1 MATAI
6 SGTDAAYSVKS
17 FGAARRAFHRSDRFQ
32 ATAFIAP
39 TCIFLALL
47 TIWPFIYSV
56 YLSLHAVK
64 LTALQRAVFIGLGN
78 YERLIGDS
86 LFRHAFINTLLLA
99 VASIAL
105 EILIGFIVA
114 KTFVRLSHLKWV
126 NGLRSLFLLP
136 MMVTPLIVGMTFSYI
151 FNPVLG
157 IANYL
162 LGRVGVPPVAWF
174 GEPTAAMISILLISV
189 WQWTPFMMLLI
200 MAGLLSIRSD
210 LYEAAYVDGAKWHHV
225 LRFLE
230 IPSIRGIIL
239 LGVILRVIDVLR
251 FFDIVYI
258 TTRGGPG
265 DATMVLTLYAYQQNF
280 QYFQAGVGSAAA
292 VINLFFS
299 IVITTFAVRLLRGIE
314 DE

>member
-1 MATAI
+1 MAVLGTETT
-6 SGTDAAYSVKS
+6 SGVAAYGV
-17 FGAARRAFHRSDRFQ
+17 AAPRRALHRSDRFQ
-32 ATAFIAP
+32 AVAFIAP
-39 TCIFLALL
+39 TCVFLAVL
-47 TIWPFIYSV
+47 TVWPFLYSV

-78 YERLIGDS
+78 YERLFGDS
-86 LFRHAFINTLLLA
+86 LFRHAIINTLLLA
-99 VASIAL
+99 VASITF
-105 EILIGFIVA
+105 EILIGFVVA
-114 KTFVRLSHLKWV
+114 KSFVRLAHLKWA

-162 LGRVGVPPVAWF
+162 LGRIGVPPVAWF
-174 GEPTAAMISILLISV
+174 GEPTAAVISILLISV

-292 VINLFFS
+292 VIILAIS

>member
-1 MATAI
+1 M
-6 SGTDAAYSVKS
+6 
-17 FGAARRAFHRSDRFQ
+17 
-32 ATAFIAP
+32 
-39 TCIFLALL
+39 L
-47 TIWPFIYSV
+47 TVWPFLYSV

-64 LTALQRAVFIGLGN
+64 LTGLQRAVFIGLNN
-78 YERLIGDS
+78 YINLLADS
-86 LFRHAFINTLLLA
+86 LFRQALLNTLLLA
-99 VASIAL
+99 VFSIAL
-105 EILIGFIVA
+105 EILIGFVVA
-114 KTFVRLSHLKWV
+114 KAFVRLAHIKWV
-126 NGLRSLFLLP
+126 NWLRSLFLLP

-162 LGRVGVPPVAWF
+162 LGKIGVAPVPWF
-174 GEPTAAMISILLISV
+174 GEPFAARISILLISV

-210 LYEAAYVDGAKWHHV
+210 LYEAAYVDGAKWHQV

-230 IPSIRGIIL
+230 IPSIRGIVL

-265 DATMVLTLYAYQQNF
+265 EATMVLTLYAYQQNF

-292 VINLFFS
+292 VIILLLS
-299 IVITTFAVRLLRGIE
+299 IIITTFAVRLLRRIE